1 MTEARPSDTQ
11 NTIRRALNEIRDLK
25 ARLARAERDRHEP
38 LAIVGMGLRLPGG
51 VKDAAGF
58 ENLLWSGRDGIMP
71 IPKDRWEIDDFY
83 NEDPDAAGSMTTR
96 YGGFIE
102 DVDMFDA
109 EFFGIAPEEARH
121 LDPQQ
126 RLVLE
131 VAWEAL
137 ENAGIAATDLRG
149 SRTGV
154 YLGIAN
160 VDYGR
165 TAFSDRSSVGPYHG
179 TGTAQSVAAGRIS
192 YILGLRGPAISIDT
206 ACSSSLVSLHLAA
219 QALRNGECDLALAGG
234 VNLILTP
241 DLNIAFSRGRM
252 MSADGHC
259 KTFDASADGYVR
271 SEGCGMIVLRR
282 LSDALESQD
291 PLLAVMRGSAI
302 NQDGHSAGLTA
313 PNGAAQEDL
322 IKAALKDAGLE
333 GRDLDFVETHGTGT
347 PLGDPIE
354 VRALIASCCH
364 ERPPEQPLLLG
375 AAKTVVGHLEAAAG
389 ITGVAKAVIALRRRE
404 LPANLNFSTGNPE
417 IDWSS
422 PVAVPITH
430 TPLHSEKG
438 LLRAGVSSFGF
449 SGTNAHVILEEAD
462 VPAPVESATTHLVLP
477 LSARHPQALRDL
489 AGAYATGFETDQAA
503 KDLCRTAAL
512 GRSHL
517 QHRLAVTAESAEGL
531 RSGIRDFL
539 ADRPNEACHTSKL
552 GKARKP
558 RIAFLFSGQGG
569 HYQSMARE
577 LLATSPVF
585 RRSFETA
592 DAALRDMIEVP
603 LIEALN
609 SNAGNILERTEIV
622 QPAMVAVQCALSDL
636 WRALGILPSTVLGH
650 SLGEFA
656 AAYAAGVMTLKD
668 AVRAA
673 AIRGRL
679 LASLPK
685 GGSMASVS
693 AAPEVIEAALKQY
706 DGRISIAA
714 YNSAQSVTLSGP
726 EALLSQCL
734 DAISDKGARTRK
746 LNVPFAAHSAFVEPV
761 CDEMRSS
768 MEHVDLRNARVP
780 IISTVTGKFLQAES
794 MAEASYWSE
803 NLRQPVRFA
812 EAMEALVDSGT
823 THAIEIGPHPM
834 LLSLAEECATDS
846 AISLLPSLQRDR
858 RDWCE
863 MANSLSQLFVD
874 DAEINWRG
882 YLENSKAGGR
892 RVAAPTYPFQRKQ
905 FALSTKG
912 PEPRSYWETV
922 SVALSLQAERGPL
935 DLDISSYDAKWAH
948 MNRITTAVAQK
959 TLHDA
964 GVFSVSG
971 SKLTFDEIMA
981 ALGANEM
988 YRHLIGRWLERLC
1001 AQGVLQLYNGEY
1013 VATAPLAAP
1022 DMKVL
1027 WEEAQGLFADNT
1039 ALLNYV
1045 RHCAGLAPAVI
1056 SGRCSPLET
1065 LFPDGTFE
1073 LAQALYEESAMMRY
1087 INGLARSA
1095 VASMAG
1101 MQGVDQALEVLE
1113 IGAGTGGTSSSILSA
1128 LPQGTAR
1135 YVYTDVSDAFLD
1147 RGRER
1152 FGDRSDVVFRKFDM
1166 ENSLESQ
1173 GFQTA
1178 SLDLVIAANVV
1189 HAGSDLPEILER
1201 LRSLLRPGALLMLVE
1216 STEHLDWFDITTG
1229 LIEGWQKFDDGLR
1242 IDNPLMRPEIWCRAL
1257 EDAGFVEALAWPEAG
1272 SAASVLGQHVILAR
1286 QAGKTRPPQAK
1297 TAVTE
1302 NVSSTPEQARTGF
1315 AKLFAEATD
1324 RERLEMIRDQVRRT
1338 VIRVLGRESND
1349 APGRRER
1356 LMDLGMDSLMAM
1368 RIRKL
1373 LTEALELSHPL
1384 PASIAF
1390 DHPSIE
1396 AISTF
1401 ILERMT
1407 GKDVD
1412 DVIASRNPVP
1422 QVSDAP
1428 DITDMTDEEVEALL
1442 LERVSPK

>member
-1 MTEARPSDTQ
+1 MTQVRPTDTQ
-11 NTIRRALNEIRDLK
+11 DTIRRALNEIRELK
-25 ARLARAERDRHEP
+25 ARLARAERDKREP

-58 ENLLWSGRDGIMP
+58 EELLWSGRDGIVP
-71 IPKDRWEIDDFY
+71 IPNDRWEIEDFY
-83 NEDPDAAGSMTTR
+83 NEDPDAAGCMTTR

-109 EFFGIAPEEARH
+109 DFFGIAPEEARN

-137 ENAGIAATDLRG
+137 ENAGIAASDLRG

-160 VDYGR
+160 VDFGR
-165 TAFSDRSSVGPYHG
+165 TAFSDRSIVGPYHG

-219 QALRNGECDLALAGG
+219 QALRNSECDLALAGG

-241 DLNIAFSRGRM
+241 ELNIAFSRGRM
-252 MSADGHC
+252 MAADGHC

-282 LSDALESQD
+282 LSDALDAQD
-291 PLLAVMRGSAI
+291 PILAVIRGSAI

-313 PNGAAQEDL
+313 PNGTAQEDL
-322 IKAALKDAGLE
+322 IRAALKDAGLE

-354 VRALIASCCH
+354 VRALIATCCP
-364 ERPPEQPLLLG
+364 ERTPEQPMLLG
-375 AAKTVVGHLEAAAG
+375 AGKTVVGHLEAAAG
-389 ITGVAKAVIALRRRE
+389 IAGVAKAVIALQRKE

-417 IDWSS
+417 IDWHS
-422 PVAVPITH
+422 PVAVPTTH
-430 TPLHSEKG
+430 TPLRSENG

-462 VPAPVESATTHLVLP
+462 VPAPVESATKHLVLP

-489 AGAYATGFETDQAA
+489 TEAYAAGLETGQSA
-503 KDLCRTAAL
+503 KNLCRTAAL

-517 QHRLAVTAESAEGL
+517 QHRFAVTAENAEGL
-531 RSGIRDFL
+531 RSGLRDFL
-539 ADRPNEACHTSKL
+539 ANRSSDACHIGQTENV
-552 GKARKP
+552 RKP

-569 HYQSMARE
+569 HYPSMAQE
-577 LLATSPVF
+577 LLATSSVF
-585 RRSFETA
+585 RRSFDAA
-592 DAALRDMIEVP
+592 DAALRDIIGVP
-603 LIEALN
+603 LKEALN
-609 SNAGNILERTEIV
+609 STAGDVLDRTEIV
-622 QPAMVAVQCALSDL
+622 QPAMVAVQCALSNL
-636 WRALGILPSTVLGH
+636 WQALGITPSAVLGH

-656 AAYAAGVMTLKD
+656 AAYTAGVMTLSD

-673 AIRGRL
+673 ATRGRL

-693 AAPEVIEAALKQY
+693 AATEVIEAALAQY
-706 DGRISIAA
+706 DGQVSIAA

-726 EALLSQCL
+726 EDLLTQCL
-734 DAISDKGARTRK
+734 DILSEKGARTRK

-768 MEHVDLRNARVP
+768 MKQVNLRLAKIP
-780 IISTVTGKFLQAES
+780 IISTVTGEFLSAEA
-794 MAEASYWSE
+794 MAEADYWPE
-803 NLRQPVRFA
+803 NLRQPVRLA
-812 EAMEALVDSGT
+812 DAIKTLVDTGA

-834 LLSLAEECATDS
+834 LLSLAEECATGN
-846 AISLLPSLQRDR
+846 AISFLPSLQRDR
-858 RDWCE
+858 NDWSE
-863 MANSLSQLFVD
+863 MADSLSQLFAD
-874 DAEINWRG
+874 GADINWRG
-882 YLENSKAGGR
+882 YLENSNAGGR
-892 RVAAPTYPFQRKQ
+892 RVAAPTYPFQRKK
-905 FALSTKG
+905 FALSTNG
-912 PEPRSYWETV
+912 PEPRSYWDTV
-922 SVALSLQAERGPL
+922 TSALTLQAERGPL
-935 DLDISSYDAKWAH
+935 DLDLSSYQEKWAH
-948 MNRITTAVAQK
+948 LTRITTAVAQK

-964 GVFSVSG
+964 GVLTVPG
-971 SKLTFDEIMA
+971 SKLTFDEIMT
-981 ALGANEM
+981 ALGADEM

-1001 AQGVLQLYNGEY
+1001 VQGVLHHDNGVY
-1013 VATAPLAAP
+1013 IAPAPLQAP
-1022 DMKVL
+1022 DMTVL
-1027 WEEAQGLFADNT
+1027 WKAAQGLFADNT

-1045 RHCAGLAPAVI
+1045 HHCAALAPEVI

-1073 LAQALYEESAMMRY
+1073 LAQALYEDSAMMRY

-1101 MQGVDQALEVLE
+1101 MQGVGKVLEVME

-1135 YVYTDVSDAFLD
+1135 YIYTDVSDAFLD

-1152 FGDRSDVVFRKFDM
+1152 FGDRSDIVFRKFDM
-1166 ENSLESQ
+1166 ENPLDKQ
-1173 GFQTA
+1173 GFQAA

-1189 HAGSDLPEILER
+1189 HAGTDLPETLER
-1201 LRSLLRPGALLMLVE
+1201 LRSLLRPGGLLMLVE

-1242 IDNPLMRPEIWCRAL
+1242 VDNPLMRPEIWCRAL
-1257 EDAGFVEALAWPEAG
+1257 EEAGFVEASAWPEAG
-1272 SAASVLGQHVILAR
+1272 SAASILGQHVILAR
-1286 QAGKTRPPQAK
+1286 QAGKARPTQAK
-1297 TAVTE
+1297 TVVTE
-1302 NVSSTPEQARTGF
+1302 HVRSAPEQVRSGF
-1315 AKLFAEATD
+1315 AALFVEATES
-1324 RERLEMIRDQVRRT
+1324 ERLEMIRDQVRRT
-1338 VIRVLGRESND
+1338 VIRVLGREDDD
-1349 APGRRER
+1349 APGRHER

-1373 LTEALELSHPL
+1373 LAEALELSHPL

-1390 DHPSIE
+1390 DHPTIE
-1396 AISTF
+1396 AIATF
-1401 ILERMT
+1401 VLERMSDD
-1407 GKDVD
+1407 DVD
-1412 DVIASRNPVP
+1412 DVEASPDLVP
-1422 QVSDAP
+1422 QVTDAP
-1428 DITDMTDEEVEALL
+1428 DISDMTDEEVEALL
-1442 LERVSPK
+1442 LERVSRQ